1 MEKLMAIVSEDVIYA
16 DALYESIGNSHVI
29 DYKTEVFYESDEYE
43 FFRSVKDVDVL
54 LISEKMF
61 KEIGISNEKEYIILS
76 DKKGCGGNRLFMYQS
91 TDRIIDEICFK
102 VRISNRDGKLENHS
116 YKTYCVC
123 AEKGGGGASTAALS
137 LASVIGR
144 EKRVLFISLDPFII
158 LPPDM
163 GDEKNLSEM
172 IYNVKVHGKN
182 WTLSPDGKP
191 VYYEGFDFITGVS
204 AYEDIN
210 LFTKENMRDLFAGI
224 AEEGR
229 YQCVVF
235 DIGNLP
241 LCSSV
246 VLEKSEKV
254 FFLGNDDSLNRKI
267 KFEHF
272 KKIFGNEFEKKI
284 ISIAPEYDK
293 KIAEGNL
300 PLRQYR
306 ETSLYELMKKYY
318 IAAQKNMAGS
328 EREVREYTQDRINS
342 DKSEKKQSV
351 RRLLVS
357 KQITGQR

>member
-16 DALYESIGNSHVI
+16 NALYESICNSHVI

-61 KEIGISNEKEYIILS
+61 EKIGIANEKEYIILS
-76 DKKGCGGNRLFMYQS
+76 DEKGCGGNSLFMYQS

-102 VRISNRDGKLENHS
+102 VRISNRDERVENHT
-116 YKTYCVC
+116 YKTYSVC

-163 GDEKNLSEM
+163 GDEKNLSNV

-182 WTLSPDGKP
+182 WTLSSDAKP
-191 VYYEGFDFITGVS
+191 VYYESFDYITGVS
-204 AYEDIN
+204 AYEDVN

-235 DIGNLP
+235 DVSNLP

-246 VLEKSEKV
+246 VLEKSEKI
-254 FFLGNDDSLNRKI
+254 FFLGNDDSLNCKMKR
-267 KFEHF
+267 EHF
-272 KKIFGNEFEKKI
+272 KNIFGSDFEKKFI
-284 ISIAPEYDK
+284 CIAPEYDQK
-293 KIAEGNL
+293 LADGNL

-318 IAAQKNMAGS
+318 NSAKKNMVDDD
-328 EREVREYTQDRINS
+328 RENVQEKLNLE
-342 DKSEKKQSV
+342 KNWKKQPV
-351 RRLLVS
+351 RRLLTA
-357 KQITGQR
+357 KQTVR